1 MKKTWR
7 GRVLAMLLV
16 LALTVGLVP
25 AALAADS
32 STPVTFKQVSSDTLG
47 TPVRP
52 DLAVGEVSPLTPSA
66 PTTSGEKN
74 CPSRSFRDL
83 DTTKWYHEAIDT
95 MLNEG
100 LMNGTGN
107 GLFEPNATLT
117 RAMLVTILWRSEG
130 KPTAAD
136 PTPFTDVP
144 AGAYYAEAV
153 RWAAAN
159 GIVKGVS
166 STEFGPSRNITRQ
179 ELVTILWRL
188 AAKKG
193 LNTSNAGLVAPEFA
207 DRSQIAA
214 WAAEAMSWGSTRGI
228 LNGKGA
234 NRVDPNG
241 TATARRQRP

>member
-32 STPVTFKQVSSDTLG
+32 STPVTFKQVSNDTLG

-107 GLFEPNATLT
+107 GLLEPNATLT

-144 AGAYYAEAV
+144 AG
-153 RWAAAN
+153 
-159 GIVKGVS
+159 
-166 STEFGPSRNITRQ
+166 
-179 ELVTILWRL
+179 
-188 AAKKG
+188 
-193 LNTSNAGLVAPEFA
+193 
-207 DRSQIAA
+207 
-214 WAAEAMSWGSTRGI
+214 STRGI

-241 TATARRQRP
+241 TATRAEAAAMIVRFRGLGTAGTKQ

>member
-1 MKKTWR
+1 
-7 GRVLAMLLV
+7 ML
-16 LALTVGLVP
+16 
-25 AALAADS
+25 
-32 STPVTFKQVSSDTLG
+32 
-47 TPVRP
+47 R
-52 DLAVGEVSPLTPSA
+52 
-66 PTTSGEKN
+66 
-74 CPSRSFRDL
+74 
-83 DTTKWYHEAIDT
+83 
-95 MLNEG
+95 EG

-107 GLFEPNATLT
+107 GLFEPNGTLT

-130 KPTAAD
+130 KPAASAQ
-136 PTPFTDVP
+136 TSFTDVP

-159 GIVKGVS
+159 GVVKGVS

-241 TATARRQRP
+241 TATRAEAAAMIVRFRGLGTAGTKQ

>member
-1 MKKTWR
+1 MRCW
-7 GRVLAMLLV
+7 
-16 LALTVGLVP
+16 
-25 AALAADS
+25 
-32 STPVTFKQVSSDTLG
+32 
-47 TPVRP
+47 
-52 DLAVGEVSPLTPSA
+52 
-66 PTTSGEKN
+66 
-74 CPSRSFRDL
+74 SRSSGVR
-83 DTTKWYHEAIDT
+83 
-95 MLNEG
+95 
-100 LMNGTGN
+100 
-107 GLFEPNATLT
+107 
-117 RAMLVTILWRSEG
+117 EG

-241 TATARRQRP
+241 TATRAEAAAMIVRFRGLGTAGTKQ